1 MRLYDDIRLNEEI
14 AELAQKGIHKE
25 YHGLIVGI
33 DGDIFTVCFF
43 NPYNHG
49 EIAYVKVDKKYLRYS
64 SRSPDHIIR
73 EMEGFFPNVD
83 MEKHTCL
90 TECDVKEYDVVEL
103 LVEKDEYAI
112 EGVHKGTYGT
122 VLFPYA
128 IENKWGIL
136 FFNVGDDQREVE
148 ICVDREDFI
157 VVE

>member
-1 MRLYDDIRLNEEI
+1 MRLYDNVILIKEVD
-14 AELAQKGIHKE
+14 ELSKKGIHKD
-25 YHGLIVGI
+25 YDGVIVKM
-33 DGDIFTVCFF
+33 DGDVYTVCFY
-43 NPYNHG
+43 NSYNHG
-49 EIAYVKVDKKYLRYS
+49 ESAYAKVHKRHLAFTMRDS
-64 SRSPDHIIR
+64 DHIIR

-83 MEKHTCL
+83 MEKHTRL

-128 IENKWGIL
+128 IENKWDIL
-136 FFNVGDDQREVE
+136 FFNVGDDQHEVE
-148 ICVDREDFI
+148 LCVDREDFI